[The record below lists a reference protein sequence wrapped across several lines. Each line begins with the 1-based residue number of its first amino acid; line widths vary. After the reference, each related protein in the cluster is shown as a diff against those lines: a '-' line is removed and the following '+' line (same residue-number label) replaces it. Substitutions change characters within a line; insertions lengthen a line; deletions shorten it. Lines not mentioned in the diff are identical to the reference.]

1 MKVKEAQRELIA
13 HIASA
18 LDDAVRRGDIDEAC
32 RQAKDLSSAA
42 GMPEA
47 AAGRAAII
55 SLVQSVERVLG
66 AQAF

>member
-1 MKVKEAQRELIA
+1 VKAKESQRELIA

-32 RQAKDLSSAA
+32 RQAKDLSAAA